1 MKQGSGEDAPP
12 GRLLMLLVMQVGSS
26 VGPSLMR
33 SSGLQISEA
42 IKGQTGTVLV
52 EFSADT
58 QVLTLKDSKSPF
70 PLWGFQLDGL
80 AKLNEINLIREMDGA
95 H

>member
-1 MKQGSGEDAPP
+1 M
-12 GRLLMLLVMQVGSS
+12 
-26 VGPSLMR
+26 
-33 SSGLQISEA
+33 
-42 IKGQTGTVLV
+42 
-52 EFSADT
+52 EFAANT
-58 QVLTLKDSKSPF
+58 QVLTLKDSKPPF

>member
-1 MKQGSGEDAPP
+1 
-12 GRLLMLLVMQVGSS
+12 
-26 VGPSLMR
+26 MR
-33 SSGLQISEA
+33 SPWQVVDAVGDAGLQLGWSLSNA
-42 IKGQTGTVLV
+42 IVRVIDFQGDKGADWNRPV
-52 EFSADT
+52 EFTTDA
-58 QVLTLKDSKSPF
+58 QALTLKDSKSPF